1 MIGLYRQLDTPQ
13 PRDLIEAVN
22 SLNDKLGKNNV
33 QILHNLAKPR
43 EIVVLAGYKSLADY
57 ESQSEEYVSA
67 GLPEI
72 ARDHGVNLVDQG
84 FMVIEAVNDP
94 NNTLRGTHDYVVL
107 TGGLVKIGADLPP
120 IALPLI
126 ISDLRPSEA

>member
-33 QILHNLAKPR
+33 QILHSIAKPNQ
-43 EIVVLAGYKSLADY
+43 VLIFAGYKSLADC
-57 ESQSEEYVSA
+57 ESQGEEYVSA
-67 GLPEI
+67 GLREI

-84 FMVIEAVNDP
+84 AAEAAGQAEGVKFENCLR
-94 NNTLRGTHDYVVL
+94 NKCGSNTNTTNKDH
-107 TGGLVKIGADLPP
+107 
-120 IALPLI
+120 
-126 ISDLRPSEA
+126 